1 MNCCGQK
8 RQSLQFTSA
17 NDTDV
22 HETENENNLIT
33 SDQKP
38 VYFRYTGNNELQVK
52 GVFNITYTFS
62 THRPQVL
69 VHPDDV
75 SVMRGYASLVEVR
88 ET

>member
-22 HETENENNLIT
+22 HETETENNLGT

-38 VYFRYTGNNELQVK
+38 VYFRYTGNKELQVK
-52 GVFNITYTFS
+52 GVFNIIYTFS
-62 THRPQVL
+62 AYRTKVL

-75 SVMRGYASLVEVR
+75 SVMRGHPDLVEVR

>member
-22 HETENENNLIT
+22 HEPETENNLIT

-52 GVFNITYTFS
+52 GIFNITYTFS
-62 THRPQVL
+62 AHRPRVL

-75 SVMRGYASLVEVR
+75 SVMRGYPDLVELR